1 MAEFTCNKN
10 MQKVELFSQ
19 KKRNIERELNQV
31 INTIQN
37 IWKERKKKEKNSCC
51 HSAYPAVY

>member
-1 MAEFTCNKN
+1 MR
-10 MQKVELFSQ
+10 KVELFSQ

-37 IWKERKKKEKNSCC
+37 IWKERKKKKRIVAVIWPILQYIKKTQYHIKN
-51 HSAYPAVY
+51 